1 MIFYF
6 LIEGGKQ
13 FNIQKLINLKEKV
26 DIKLRVYYVYIYDL
40 IFEIFIDILYFIEL
54 IICVF
59 DEQILI
65 CGTSFFKDESVD
77 WYFFGV
83 FLFWVD
89 DGVLGRRVG
98 EAGVGVGSIVWYFY
112 FLWLFQLV
120 SDGNVLEEEIINF
133 GLYL

>member
-1 MIFYF
+1 M
-6 LIEGGKQ
+6 
-13 FNIQKLINLKEKV
+13 
-26 DIKLRVYYVYIYDL
+26 
-40 IFEIFIDILYFIEL
+40 
-54 IICVF
+54 
-59 DEQILI
+59 I

-112 FLWLFQLV
+112 FLWLFYLV
-120 SDGNVLEEEIINF
+120 SDGNVLEEEIISF

>member
-1 MIFYF
+1 M
-6 LIEGGKQ
+6 
-13 FNIQKLINLKEKV
+13 
-26 DIKLRVYYVYIYDL
+26 
-40 IFEIFIDILYFIEL
+40 
-54 IICVF
+54 
-59 DEQILI
+59 I

-112 FLWLFQLV
+112 FLWLFYLV

-133 GLYL
+133 VYIYNL

>member
-1 MIFYF
+1 M
-6 LIEGGKQ
+6 
-13 FNIQKLINLKEKV
+13 
-26 DIKLRVYYVYIYDL
+26 
-40 IFEIFIDILYFIEL
+40 
-54 IICVF
+54 
-59 DEQILI
+59 I

-112 FLWLFQLV
+112 FLWLFKLV

>member
-1 MIFYF
+1 M
-6 LIEGGKQ
+6 
-13 FNIQKLINLKEKV
+13 
-26 DIKLRVYYVYIYDL
+26 
-40 IFEIFIDILYFIEL
+40 
-54 IICVF
+54 
-59 DEQILI
+59 I

-112 FLWLFQLV
+112 FLWLFYLV

>member
-1 MIFYF
+1 M
-6 LIEGGKQ
+6 
-13 FNIQKLINLKEKV
+13 
-26 DIKLRVYYVYIYDL
+26 RVYYVYIYDL

-59 DEQILI
+59 DELILI

-98 EAGVGVGSIVWYFY
+98 EAGVGVGSIVRYFY
-112 FLWLFQLV
+112 FLWLF
-120 SDGNVLEEEIINF
+120 
-133 GLYL
+133 